1 LIVDDNPAVRTALEV
16 LFDLHGMGVLTAASP
31 DEALALLA
39 QEEVGVVV
47 QDMNFTR
54 DTTSGAEGAELMRA
68 IRALDPDVPNLLMT
82 AFTSLEMAVRLVKE
96 GASDYIAKPWN
107 DDKLVASVKSL
118 MKLRELAQDN
128 LRLISRAS
136 RARAQ
141 LAASFKVEGLD
152 YVSEAMHEAVS

>member
-1 LIVDDNPAVRTALEV
+1 
-16 LFDLHGMGVLTAASP
+16 
-31 DEALALLA
+31 
-39 QEEVGVVV
+39 
-47 QDMNFTR
+47 MNFDR

-68 IRALDPDVPNLLMT
+68 IRALDPDVPILLMT

-128 LRLISRAS
+128 LRLVSRAS

-141 LAASFKVEGLD
+141 LAANFKVEGLD
-152 YVSEAMHEAVS
+152 YVSEAMHEAVSLAVRVAASDAPVLILGPNGAGKERIAEVVQANSRRQNKPFVKVNAG